1 MSMYKVVDTQGNEAV
16 VEVSEYHRG
25 KVLELACQNL
35 YGNSNIKLMIG
46 QFRITPLS
54 S

>member
-25 KVLELACQNL
+25 RVLELACQEL
-35 YGNSNIKLMIG
+35 YGKSDIELMIG
-46 QFRITPLS
+46 QFRITPLNP
-54 S
+54 

>member
-16 VEVSEYHRG
+16 VEISQYHRG
-25 KVLELACQNL
+25 KVLELACQKL
-35 YGNSNIKLMIG
+35 YGKSDIDVMLG